1 MGAQPA
7 ARTQGG
13 RGQHRVIRAGGIR
26 DARASFR
33 VSAVSNIRIEDI
45 SAVRHVIISRVAQ
58 RNALSSNIYGELGR
72 AFNDA
77 ARSSEVRCVVVRGD
91 GPIFSAGN
99 DIRELAGL
107 ATDPAAVR
115 RGRPIMLSAVNALED
130 MAKPTIA
137 QIHGSCIGGA
147 AELALACDLRVMAA
161 DAQIA
166 LLETRLGLIPDL
178 GGSSRLP
185 AIVGLGRAKEM
196 VLTARPVGAD
206 EALRIGLA
214 NRVAPFDRLAE
225 VTAELVGELLANGHN
240 AIGLAKRILDAAAK
254 PALARTLE
262 MEVAAQDSLVR
273 TEDFGHRLR
282 AATTGRG

>member
-1 MGAQPA
+1 
-7 ARTQGG
+7 
-13 RGQHRVIRAGGIR
+13 VN
-26 DARASFR
+26 
-33 VSAVSNIRIEDI
+33 NIRIEDI

-58 RNALSSNIYGELGR
+58 RNALSSNIYAELGH
-72 AFNDA
+72 AFTDV
-77 ARSSEVRCVVVRGD
+77 ARSPEVRCVVIRGD
-91 GPIFSAGN
+91 GPVFSAGN
-99 DIRELAGL
+99 DLRELAGL

-115 RGRPIMLSAVNALED
+115 RGRPIMLSAVNALEE

-185 AIVGLGRAKEM
+185 AIVGLGRAKEL
-196 VLTARPVGAD
+196 VLTARPVDAD
-206 EALRIGLA
+206 EALRIGLV
-214 NRVAPFDRLAE
+214 NRVAPVDRLAD
-225 VTAELVGELLANGHN
+225 VTAELVGELLANGDN
-240 AIGLAKRILDAAAK
+240 AVGLAKRILDAAAR

-262 MEVAAQDSLVR
+262 MEVAAQDTLVR
-273 TEDFGHRLR
+273 TEDFGHRLH
-282 AATTGRG
+282 AVTTGRG